1 MVSNIFRAK
10 ANELVESALALSKKL
25 GCYES
30 IISGIENGEIFS
42 IEKGYKSK
50 TIAYLEYIIFNFS
63 TREIDSGA
71 LDSYSD
77 ERLFGYICDAYRI
90 LGNIERSDESINA
103 LIKKDRVRL
112 AKKGAEAKL
121 ANDPRQDE
129 KKTVR
134 SHWEQW
140 KKFPARYRS
149 KADFARYMLKT
160 CEHLTSQKKI
170 EDWCREW
177 EKEQQQA

>member
-63 TREIDSGA
+63 TREIDSRPCKS
-71 LDSYSD
+71 L
-77 ERLFGYICDAYRI
+77 EMQ
-90 LGNIERSDESINA
+90 INRRFSQE
-103 LIKKDRVRL
+103 IHP
-112 AKKGAEAKL
+112 AKSL
-121 ANDPRQDE
+121 RN
-129 KKTVR
+129 
-134 SHWEQW
+134 
-140 KKFPARYRS
+140 
-149 KADFARYMLKT
+149 
-160 CEHLTSQKKI
+160 
-170 EDWCREW
+170 
-177 EKEQQQA
+177 